1 MKSKKEHVLRLPLQA
16 VEILAELDHLT
27 YKAPES
33 YEFSSKAKQSFLSEN
48 TLGVEL
54 HRLGFQVTAH
64 GLRSLTTD
72 GFNENNFNYDWIEK
86 QLDNQEATT
95 FAPPT
100 CQPSS

>member
-48 TLGVEL
+48 TP
-54 HRLGFQVTAH
+54 
-64 GLRSLTTD
+64 RSGIT
-72 GFNENNFNYDWIEK
+72 
-86 QLDNQEATT
+86 
-95 FAPPT
+95 
-100 CQPSS
+100 